1 MNQRE
6 ELFEC
11 ETENTHE
18 PCDKTNIFVLDKER
32 EGLGLR
38 SQSPILCQR
47 CLQVFIL
54 SWVVGWGWSPAKT
67 NLSRR
72 CLWMTQKIQN
82 PCWATEV
89 NKDKKT
95 ISIRLFWS
103 LIIEPFSG
111 WVYSIRSVRIGASSR
126 LESSSSGR
134 EGEAEIGLWLNINV
148 IDISL
153 K

>member
-54 SWVVGWGWSPAKT
+54 SWVVGWGWSLAKT
-67 NLSRR
+67 NLSR
-72 CLWMTQKIQN
+72 LQMLLVN
-82 PCWATEV
+82 DTE
-89 NKDKKT
+89 NTK
-95 ISIRLFWS
+95 S
-103 LIIEPFSG
+103 LLSYRG
-111 WVYSIRSVRIGASSR
+111 
-126 LESSSSGR
+126 
-134 EGEAEIGLWLNINV
+134 
-148 IDISL
+148 